1 MTNWLL
7 LVAASLPA
15 GPSVGNTSDAG
26 VAVKVS
32 NPLHIARASETI
44 AIKFSELTQTAPNL
58 DPTKTVVVD
67 GEGNSLDSQ
76 LVDLDQDGKADEL
89 VFQSPFAGGETRK
102 FVVRPGD
109 RRPPSPEA
117 FKVYGRFVRERHD
130 DFAWENDRVAHR
142 MYGPGLETWKAE
154 PLVSSGIDV
163 WSKRVRKLVVNEWY
177 MTDNYHQ
184 DGGQGADFYAVGKSR
199 GCGGVGVW
207 AGESLHVSRNFT
219 TSRVLANGP
228 LRLVFELDYA
238 AWDAGGKQLT
248 ETKRVTLDAGK
259 HFNRFDSVFR
269 SEASPPAPLTVA
281 IGVAKHDGAT
291 VQFDKKGGALR
302 TWEPLK
308 MGNGNIGCAV
318 LAHPGTVAGNKT
330 TEIDNLMLVN
340 GRLGGTL
347 TYYVGSAWDR
357 GGDVSDGAG
366 WAKLVDTFAR
376 EVATPVRV
384 TLSATTV
391 TTPARTP
398 AGPVP

>member
-1 MTNWLL
+1 MTNLFLL
-7 LVAASLPA
+7 IAATIVA
-15 GPSVGNTSDAG
+15 GPPPGKTAAEG
-26 VAVKVS
+26 VTVKVS

-44 AIKFSELTQTAPNL
+44 AIRFSDLTQAAPNL
-58 DPTKTVVVD
+58 DPKKTVVVD
-67 GEGNSLDSQ
+67 GEGNTVDSQ
-76 LVDLDQDGKADEL
+76 LVDLDQDGKEDQL
-89 VFQSPFAGGETRK
+89 VFQSNFAAGETRK

-109 RRPPSPEA
+109 RRPPAPEA

-142 MYGPGLETWKAE
+142 MYGPSLETWKAE
-154 PLVSSGIDV
+154 PLISSGIDV

-177 MTDNYHQ
+177 MTDNYHL

-207 AGESLHVSRNFT
+207 SGETLHVSRNFT

-330 TEIDNLMLVN
+330 TELDNLMLVN
-340 GRLGGTL
+340 GRLGEAL
-347 TYYVGSAWDR
+347 TYYVGSSWDR
-357 GGDVSDGAG
+357 GGDVSDGAS

-384 TLSATTV
+384 TLSTTTATH
-391 TTPARTP
+391 PIPIPSGA
-398 AGPVP
+398 VP